1 MWQSYKPLVTIYIIV
16 PPFVN
21 SSLLENSYFA
31 VLYPFTSYVKLQ
43 DAYVSEAGEYYG
55 SWAMIG
61 YTMKS
66 TTNFKFLEG
75 TTENGVAAATSS
87 ELPASAALT
96 WSAKSNAALN
106 DCNTNSLWNLSV
118 KKNTGNG
125 AGALYEAAITGGPTG
140 KCVILTPSFGKLSNE
155 AVKNVAAQ

>member
-1 MWQSYKPLVTIYIIV
+1 LWQSYKPLLTIYIIV

-75 TTENGVAAATSS
+75 TTENGVAAATSAQ
-87 ELPASAALT
+87 LPATAALT

-106 DCNTNSLWNLSV
+106 DCNANSLWNLSV
-118 KKNTGNG
+118 KKNTANG

-155 AVKNVAAQ
+155 AVKTVAAQ

>member
-1 MWQSYKPLVTIYIIV
+1 M
-16 PPFVN
+16 
-21 SSLLENSYFA
+21 
-31 VLYPFTSYVKLQ
+31 YPFTSYVKLQ

-75 TTENGVAAATSS
+75 TTENGVAAATSAQ
-87 ELPASAALT
+87 LPATAALT

-106 DCNTNSLWNLSV
+106 DCNANSLWNLSV
-118 KKNTGNG
+118 KKNTANG

-155 AVKNVAAQ
+155 AVKTVAAQ

>member
-1 MWQSYKPLVTIYIIV
+1 M
-16 PPFVN
+16 
-21 SSLLENSYFA
+21 
-31 VLYPFTSYVKLQ
+31 Q

-75 TTENGVAAATSS
+75 TTENGVAGATSTQ
-87 ELPASAALT
+87 LPQEAVLT

-106 DCNTNSLWNLSV
+106 DCNANSLWNLSV

-125 AGALYEAAITGGPTG
+125 AGALYEAAITGGSKG
-140 KCVILTPSFGKLSNE
+140 KCVILTPSFGKLSAT
-155 AVKNVAAQ
+155 AVADVNK